1 MTARQ
6 LVSRTRTDGR
16 TVAWGRAPRQPA
28 GLSQLAGPARS
39 RRPAYSFGK
48 LAPHAESAA
57 AAHHPLVPA
66 VRLLPGP
73 RTIVEGQGDNL
84 EKAPVD
90 PEPEANATSGD
101 TTAVADTGAADRI
114 ARPEEPNEPAL
125 LVDVWPPAMQ
135 RFDVD
140 STRTPPSSSRP
151 TAWPTLLT
159 LPKGRGVFISG
170 PPVAKPLG
178 VISAGGGAGAAGY
191 TDWPTGYKAPDFDFN
206 SAKTGSDW
214 FSKPTLKTAAF
225 EGTSGSFY
233 TDAGKHK
240 TANQEAGKDVYWNF
254 SPAISSLVKVGE
266 QEHCDDYAEAYK
278 ISLKEADT
286 IIRSKLD
293 GQTFGPKAS
302 KAEAEGLVLGEI
314 TANLTHAGLGNDKTK
329 WAGIYNTLFTKT
341 RTRDTSGWHTIKLG
355 ARSVDGAGNVVYEV
369 VAGTSQIGTKASN
382 AVIKY

>member
-1 MTARQ
+1 MGPSA
-6 LVSRTRTDGR
+6 
-16 TVAWGRAPRQPA
+16 RQPA

-135 RFDVD
+135 RLDVD
-140 STRTPPSSSRP
+140 STRTPPNSSRP